1 MQRLSN
7 YKKTIIFLEVNIDM
21 GIQEWITRN
30 VTDKILPTNRSDN
43 QTLLYNQLNQQ
54 YGWAAKESNKALGD
68 YDVYYLAGTNV
79 FVNSAI
85 NAYYNQ
91 LLSNGFTIKNQN
103 SEVIDIPRTNYLKGL
118 FNAPEGLKSNVRY
131 SQFLRQ
137 TVHSYLLT
145 GDAFIEV
152 SYDKI
157 LDHDIINGFKY
168 IAPELLTWYRDTEQ
182 FGFIKN
188 SNLRFEPDELIHIYD
203 IPSKKDNIYGESRID
218 TIGLALS
225 LLFESLKYNKDFFK
239 NKGLDPNAV
248 LSFDKDMNDNDFIN
262 EVGRLSLQAKKRSGR
277 GMLAVKGGQVSS
289 INRNTRD
296 ADFTNLLLL
305 CRNIILNGYNCP
317 PSIAGIVETAN
328 LSANTIDSE
337 MRLFKSP
344 VNSVAETIEGAF
356 NNALQRNGFQESFH
370 FNPIDLTDQMEETQI
385 DVMNL
390 QAGILTINEI
400 RIERG
405 LETVPWGNQPLS
417 MMPSVSYDNTPDTGD
432 EQLDNAFA
440 LIQQAKTDLWRT
452 YEY

>member
-1 MQRLSN
+1 MS
-7 YKKTIIFLEVNIDM
+7 IISIKQWF
-21 GIQEWITRN
+21 QRN
-30 VTDKILPTNRSDN
+30 VTDKVLPTNRSDN
-43 QTLLYNQLNQQ
+43 QTLLYDEISHQ
-54 YGWAAKESNKALGD
+54 YGWAAQKSNKPLGD
-68 YDVYYLAGTNV
+68 YDIYYKAGKNV

-91 LLSNGFTIKNQN
+91 LLSNGFTIKNMN
-103 SEVIDIPRTNYLKGL
+103 SEIIDIPRVNYLTGL
-118 FNAPEGLKSNVRY
+118 FDAPEGLRSNLRY

-137 TVHSYLLT
+137 IVHSYLLT

-152 SYDKI
+152 SYDKV

-182 FGFIKN
+182 FGFINN
-188 SNLRFEPDELIHIYD
+188 SNLRYEPDELIHIYD
-203 IPSKKDNIYGESRID
+203 IPSSKDNVYGESRID

-248 LSFDKDMNDNDFIN
+248 LSFDKDMNDNDFMD
-262 EVGRLSLQAKKRSGR
+262 EVGRLAVQAKQNSGR

-289 INRNTRD
+289 VNRNLRD
-296 ADFTNLLLL
+296 GDYTNLLLL

-317 PSIAGIVETAN
+317 PSIAGIVETSN

-356 NNALQRNGFQESFH
+356 NNALQRNGFQESFN
-370 FNPIDLTDQMEETQI
+370 FNPIDLTDKLEETQI

-390 QAGILTINEI
+390 EAGILTIDEI

-405 LETVPWGNQPLS
+405 LDTVPWGNQPLNYN
-417 MMPSVSYDNTPDTGD
+417 SYGEINTTEPDTGD
-432 EQLDNAFA
+432 DEVDKALA
-440 LIQQAKTDLWRT
+440 LINDTRAKFYRSYQYGL
-452 YEY
+452 E

>member
-1 MQRLSN
+1 
-7 YKKTIIFLEVNIDM
+7 M
-21 GIQEWITRN
+21 GVKDWITRN
-30 VTDKILPTNRSDN
+30 ITDKVLPTNRSDN
-43 QTLLYNQLNQQ
+43 QVLLYNEINQQ
-54 YGWAAKESNKALGD
+54 YGWAAKQSNKPLGD
-68 YDVYYLAGTNV
+68 YDIYYAAGTNV

-91 LLSNGFTIKNQN
+91 LLSNGFTIKNPN
-103 SEVIDIPRTNYLKGL
+103 SEIIDIPRVNYLTGL
-118 FNAPEGLKSNVRY
+118 FNAPEGLKSNIRY

-137 TVHSYLLT
+137 ITHSYLLT
-145 GDAFIEV
+145 GDAFVEI
-152 SYDKI
+152 SYDRI
-157 LDHDIINGFKY
+157 LDHDIMNGFKY

-182 FGFIKN
+182 FGFINN
-188 SNLRFEPDELIHIYD
+188 SNLRYEPDELIHIYD
-203 IPSKKDNIYGESRID
+203 IPSSKNNIYGESRID

-248 LSFDKDMNDNDFIN
+248 ISFDKDMKDTDFIN
-262 EVGRLSLQAKKRSGR
+262 EVGRLAIQAKKKSGR

-289 INRNTRD
+289 VNRNARD
-296 ADFTNLLLL
+296 GDYTGLLLL

-317 PSIAGIVETAN
+317 PSIAGIVETSN

-370 FNPIDLTDQMEETQI
+370 FNPIDLTDRMEETQI

-390 QAGILTINEI
+390 EAGILTINEI
-400 RIERG
+400 RVERG
-405 LETVPWGNQPLS
+405 LETVPWGNQPLNYN
-417 MMPSVSYDNTPDTGD
+417 SYGEINTEEPDTGD
-432 EQLDNAFA
+432 TEVDKALA
-440 LIQQAKTDLWRT
+440 LINDTRAKFYRSYQYGL
-452 YEY
+452 E

>member
-1 MQRLSN
+1 MGVKNWINR
-7 YKKTIIFLEVNIDM
+7 NIN
-21 GIQEWITRN
+21 RK
-30 VTDKILPTNRSDN
+30 DKLPSNRSSN
-43 QTLLYNQLNQQ
+43 QHLLYDEIVQQ
-54 YGWAAKESNKALGD
+54 YGWANQESNKPLGD
-68 YDVYYLAGTNV
+68 YDIYYKAGKNV

-103 SEVIDIPRTNYLKGL
+103 SEVIDIPRVNYLTGL
-118 FNAPEGLKSNVRY
+118 FNAPEGLKSNIRY

-137 TVHSYLLT
+137 IVHSYLLT

-157 LDHDIINGFKY
+157 MDDNIINGFKY

-182 FGFIKN
+182 FGFIGD
-188 SNLRFEPDELIHIYD
+188 SNLRYEPDELIHIYD
-203 IPSKKDNIYGESRID
+203 IPSRKDNIYGESRID

-239 NKGLDPNAV
+239 NKGVDPNAI
-248 LSFDKDMNDNDFIN
+248 LSFDKDMDDQDFMD
-262 EVGRLSLQAKKRSGR
+262 EVGRLAVQAKKNSGR
-277 GMLAVKGGQVSS
+277 GLLAVKGGQVSS
-289 INRNTRD
+289 INRNAKS
-296 ADFTNLLLL
+296 ADYTDLLIL

-317 PSIAGIVETAN
+317 PSIAGIVETSN

-356 NNALQRNGFQESFH
+356 NNVLQSNGFLESFH

-390 QAGILTINEI
+390 NAGLLTINEI

-405 LETVPWGNQPLS
+405 LETVPWGDTPF
-417 MMPSVSYDNTPDTGD
+417 MMQTHDYNNDTGD
-432 EQLDNAFA
+432 ASIDNAFR
-440 LIQQAKTDLWRT
+440 LIQQAKTGLWRT

>member
-1 MQRLSN
+1 MEVKYLSVTGWIQR
-7 YKKTIIFLEVNIDM
+7 NI
-21 GIQEWITRN
+21 
-30 VTDKILPTNRSDN
+30 TDKLLPSNRSDN
-43 QTLLYNQLNQQ
+43 QNLLYNQLTQQ
-54 YGWAAKESNKALGD
+54 YGWANQESNKPLGD
-68 YDVYYLAGTNV
+68 YDLYYKAGKNV

-91 LLSNGFTIKNQN
+91 LLSNGFMVKNTA
-103 SEVIDIPRTNYLKGL
+103 SEVIDIPRVNYLTGL

-137 TVHSYLLT
+137 IVHSYLLT

-152 SYDKI
+152 SYDQV
-157 LDHDIINGFKY
+157 LDHDIMNGFKY

-182 FGFIKN
+182 FGFINN

-203 IPSKKDNIYGESRID
+203 IPSRKDNIYGESRID

-248 LSFDKDMNDNDFIN
+248 LSFDKDMTDNDFIN
-262 EVGRLSLQAKKRSGR
+262 EVSRLAVQAKQKSGR

-289 INRNTRD
+289 VNRNLRD
-296 ADFTNLLLL
+296 GDYTNLLLL

-317 PSIAGIVETAN
+317 PSIAGIVETSN

-385 DVMNL
+385 RMMEL
-390 QAGILTINEI
+390 ESGLRTINEI
-400 RIERG
+400 RIEMG
-405 LETVPWGNQPLS
+405 LETVPWGSKPLNYNNQGEID
-417 MMPSVSYDNTPDTGD
+417 VDEPDTGD
-432 EQLDNAFA
+432 AEVDKALSLINRTREQFYRSYSYGL
-440 LIQQAKTDLWRT
+440 
-452 YEY
+452 E

>member
-1 MQRLSN
+1 MKYLSVTGWIQR
-7 YKKTIIFLEVNIDM
+7 NI
-21 GIQEWITRN
+21 
-30 VTDKILPTNRSDN
+30 TDKILPSNRSDN
-43 QTLLYNQLNQQ
+43 QTLLYNQLSQQ
-54 YGWAAKESNKALGD
+54 YGWANQESNKPLGD
-68 YDVYYLAGTNV
+68 YDIYYKAGKNV

-91 LLSNGFTIKNQN
+91 LLSNGFMVKNTA
-103 SEVIDIPRTNYLKGL
+103 SEVIDIPRVNYLTGL

-137 TVHSYLLT
+137 IVHSYLLT
-145 GDAFIEV
+145 GDAFIEI
-152 SYDKI
+152 SYDQV
-157 LDHDIINGFKY
+157 LDHDIMNGFKY
-168 IAPELLTWYRDTEQ
+168 IAPELLRYYKDTEQ
-182 FGFIKN
+182 FGFIEN
-188 SNLRFEPDELIHIYD
+188 SKLRFEPDELIHIYD
-203 IPSKKDNIYGESRID
+203 IPSRKDNIYGESRID

-248 LSFDKDMNDNDFIN
+248 LSFDKDMTDNDFIN
-262 EVGRLSLQAKKRSGR
+262 EVSRLSVQAKQKSGR

-289 INRNTRD
+289 VNRNLRD
-296 ADFTNLLLL
+296 GDYTNLLIL

-317 PSIAGIVETAN
+317 PSIAGIVETSN

-385 DVMNL
+385 RMMEL
-390 QAGILTINEI
+390 ESGLKTINEV
-400 RIERG
+400 RVEMG
-405 LETVPWGNQPLS
+405 LETVPWGSKPLNYNNQGEID
-417 MMPSVSYDNTPDTGD
+417 VDEPDTGD
-432 EQLDNAFA
+432 AEMVKALSLINRTREQ
-440 LIQQAKTDLWRT
+440 IYRS
-452 YEY
+452 YEYGSGY

>member
-1 MQRLSN
+1 
-7 YKKTIIFLEVNIDM
+7 M
-21 GIQEWITRN
+21 GVRDWITRN
-30 VTDKILPTNRSDN
+30 INNKLPTNRSDN
-43 QTLLYNQLNQQ
+43 QNLLYNQINQQ
-54 YGWAAKESNKALGD
+54 YGWAARQSNKPLGD
-68 YDVYYLAGTNV
+68 YEIYYMAGENV
-79 FVNSAI
+79 FVNAAI

-91 LLSNGFTIKNQN
+91 LLSNGFTIKDSN
-103 SEVIDIPRTNYLKGL
+103 SEIINIPRVNYITGL

-137 TVHSYLLT
+137 IVHSYLLT
-145 GDAFIEV
+145 GDAFVEI
-152 SYDKI
+152 SYDNI
-157 LDHDIINGFKY
+157 LDHDVMNGFKY

-182 FGFIKN
+182 FGFINN
-188 SNLRFEPDELIHIYD
+188 SNLRYEPDELIHIYD
-203 IPSKKDNIYGESRID
+203 IPSRKDNIYGQSRID

-248 LSFDKDMNDNDFIN
+248 LSFDKDMKDNDFMN
-262 EVGRLSLQAKKRSGR
+262 EIGRLSIAAKSKSGR

-296 ADFTNLLLL
+296 ADFTSLLLL

-317 PSIAGIVETAN
+317 PSIAGIVETSN

-370 FNPIDLTDQMEETQI
+370 FNPIDLTDKMEETQI

-390 QAGILTINEI
+390 EAGILTINEI
-400 RIERG
+400 RVERG
-405 LETVPWGNQPLS
+405 LETVPWGDAPLNYNNQGEID
-417 MMPSVSYDNTPDTGD
+417 VDEPDTGNP
-432 EQLDNAFA
+432 QLDEAFK
-440 LIQQAKTDLWRT
+440 LIRQSEANVYRNFDYMNGGLL
-452 YEY
+452 

>member
-1 MQRLSN
+1 MLKLMRE
-7 YKKTIIFLEVNIDM
+7 EVNEL
-21 GIQEWITRN
+21 G
-30 VTDKILPTNRSDN
+30 VTDWIRRNINDRLPTNRSESQN
-43 QTLLYNQLNQQ
+43 LLYTQLMES
-54 YGWAAKESNKALGD
+54 YGWSLQESDKPLGD
-68 YDVYYLAGTNV
+68 YDIYYKAGKNV

-91 LLSNGFTIKNQN
+91 LLSNGFMVKNTA
-103 SEVIDIPRTNYLKGL
+103 SEVIDIPRVNYLTGL

-137 TVHSYLLT
+137 IVRSYLLT
-145 GDAFIEV
+145 GDAFIEI
-152 SYDKI
+152 SYDNI
-157 LDHDIINGFKY
+157 LDNDIINGFKY
-168 IAPELLTWYRDTEQ
+168 IPPELLRYYKDTEQ
-182 FGFIKN
+182 FGFINN

-203 IPSKKDNIYGESRID
+203 IPSRKDNIYGESRID

-248 LSFDKDMNDNDFIN
+248 LSFDKDMTDNDFIN
-262 EVGRLSLQAKKRSGR
+262 EVSRLAVQAKQKSGR

-289 INRNTRD
+289 VNRNLRD
-296 ADFTNLLLL
+296 GDYTNLLIL

-317 PSIAGIVETAN
+317 PSIAGIVETSN

-385 DVMNL
+385 RMMEL
-390 QAGILTINEI
+390 ESGLRTINEI
-400 RIERG
+400 RIEMG
-405 LETVPWGNQPLS
+405 LETVPWGSKPLNYNNQGEID
-417 MMPSVSYDNTPDTGD
+417 VDEPDTGD
-432 EQLDNAFA
+432 AEVDKALSLINRTREQ
-440 LIQQAKTDLWRT
+440 IYRS
-452 YEY
+452 YEYGSGY

>member
-1 MQRLSN
+1 MLKLMRE
-7 YKKTIIFLEVNIDM
+7 EVNEL
-21 GIQEWITRN
+21 G
-30 VTDKILPTNRSDN
+30 VTDWIRRNINDRLPTNRSESQN
-43 QTLLYNQLNQQ
+43 LLYTQLMES
-54 YGWAAKESNKALGD
+54 YGWSLQESDKPLGD
-68 YDVYYLAGTNV
+68 YDIYYKAGKNV

-91 LLSNGFTIKNQN
+91 LLSNGFMVKNTA
-103 SEVIDIPRTNYLKGL
+103 SEVIDIPRVNYLTGL

-137 TVHSYLLT
+137 IVRSYLLT
-145 GDAFIEV
+145 GDAFIEI
-152 SYDKI
+152 SYDNI
-157 LDHDIINGFKY
+157 LDNDIINGFKY
-168 IAPELLTWYRDTEQ
+168 IPPELLRYYKDTEQ
-182 FGFIKN
+182 FGFINN

-203 IPSKKDNIYGESRID
+203 IPSRKDNIYGESRID

-248 LSFDKDMNDNDFIN
+248 LSFDKDMTDNDFIN
-262 EVGRLSLQAKKRSGR
+262 EVSRLAVQAKQKSGR

-289 INRNTRD
+289 VNRNLRD
-296 ADFTNLLLL
+296 GDYTNLLIL

-317 PSIAGIVETAN
+317 PSIAGIVETSN

-385 DVMNL
+385 RMMEL
-390 QAGILTINEI
+390 ESGLRTINEV
-400 RIERG
+400 RVEMG
-405 LETVPWGNQPLS
+405 LETVPWGSKPLNYNNQGEID
-417 MMPSVSYDNTPDTGD
+417 VDEPDTGD
-432 EQLDNAFA
+432 AEVDKALSLINRTREQ
-440 LIQQAKTDLWRT
+440 IYRS
-452 YEY
+452 YEYGSGY